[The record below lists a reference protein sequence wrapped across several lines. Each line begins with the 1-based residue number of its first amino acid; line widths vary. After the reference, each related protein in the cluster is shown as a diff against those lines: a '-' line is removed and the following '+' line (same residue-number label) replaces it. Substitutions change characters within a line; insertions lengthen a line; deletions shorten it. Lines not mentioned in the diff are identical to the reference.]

1 MDPMSEIGF
10 YDLIYQ
16 LSGSRTVIFISH
28 RLGFARR
35 ADRILVFEDG
45 RIAEEGTHE
54 ELLGQNG
61 IYADMYASQT
71 EWYTH

>member
-1 MDPMSEIGF
+1 
-10 YDLIYQ
+10 
-16 LSGSRTVIFISH
+16 VIFISH